1 MREQSKMVFNA
12 TALGAGHIKENKP
25 CQDYSVSW
33 QAKNSDAVVLVV
45 CDGHGGDTYVRSD
58 VGSRL
63 AGEIALKCV
72 QMFFPSK
79 DFDWICGHKGAV
91 VSCEAEEYRAQRIGI
106 HEQNAV
112 FQALFRTIYDRW
124 EYAIEEDA
132 KKNPFT
138 EEEKKRL
145 GDKSLVKAYGTTL
158 MVYAQTERFWFA
170 FQIGDG
176 RMVACDADG
185 VWRQIVPW
193 DEDCFLNH
201 TTSLCTPNPVSRF
214 RYAFDGTGSKPMAVF
229 CCSDGVEDSFG
240 DYEVAP
246 ERLHGYFDSLA
257 EVFVKDGKALTLE
270 RLNEFLPRLSEAGS
284 KDDMSIAG
292 FLYPRA
298 FKEDKKQ

>member
-1 MREQSKMVFNA
+1 MRKQNKIVFNA
-12 TALGAGHIKENKP
+12 TALGAGHIRENKP

-33 QAKNSDAVVLVV
+33 QSKGSDAVVLVV

-79 DFDWICGHKGAV
+79 DFDWICGYKGAV
-91 VSCEAEEYRAQRIGI
+91 ASCDAEECREQRIGI

-132 KKNPFT
+132 RINPFT
-138 EEEKKRL
+138 EEEKERL
-145 GDKSLVKAYGTTL
+145 GDRSLVKAYGTTL
-158 MVYAQTERFWFA
+158 MVYAQTKRFWFA

-176 RMVACDADG
+176 RMVACDAG
-185 VWRQIVPW
+185 GNWRLIVPW

-201 TTSLCTPNPVSRF
+201 TTSLCSPDPVSKF
-214 RYAFDGTGSKPMAVF
+214 RYAFDGTGTTPAAVF
-229 CCSDGVEDSFG
+229 CCSDGVEDSYG

-246 ERLHGYFDSLA
+246 ERLHDYFDSLA
-257 EVFVKDGKALTLE
+257 KVFATDGKAVTLE
-270 RLNEFLPRLSEAGS
+270 RLKEFLPKLSEAGS
-284 KDDMSIAG
+284 KDDMSLAG
-292 FLYPRA
+292 YINLKA
-298 FKEDKKQ
+298 FRKYERR